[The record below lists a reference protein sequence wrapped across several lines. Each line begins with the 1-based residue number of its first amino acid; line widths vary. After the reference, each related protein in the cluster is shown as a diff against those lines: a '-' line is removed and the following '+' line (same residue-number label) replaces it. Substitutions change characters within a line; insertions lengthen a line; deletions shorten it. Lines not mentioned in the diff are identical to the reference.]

1 MKKYVSNALVGM
13 GFGFP
18 ITLLCMTLFGGYNAV
33 VREFLVWMIASALY
47 GILATV
53 MDNGKNELPMPVSLG
68 IHFFGCVAITLGAAF
83 LNGYLTGLADVLP
96 ILIPTL
102 AIYVAIC
109 GICFWLMKKNEKEVN
124 KALENK

>member
-1 MKKYVSNALVGM
+1 MKKYVANAFVGM

-18 ITLLCMTLFGGYNAV
+18 VTLLCMTLFGGYNAV
-33 VREFLVWMIASALY
+33 VKEIFVWMIASALY

-53 MDNGKNELPMPVSLG
+53 MDSSKNEMPMPLSLG
-68 IHFFGCVAITLGAAF
+68 IHFFGCVAITLGAAL
-83 LNGYLTGLADVLP
+83 LNGYIANLTDLIP

-102 AIYVAIC
+102 VIYVAIC

-124 KALENK
+124 KELEGK

>member
-1 MKKYVSNALVGM
+1 MKKYVTNALVGM

-33 VREFLVWMIASALY
+33 VKEFLVWMIASALY

-53 MDNGKNELPMPVSLG
+53 MDSIKSEMPMPASFG
-68 IHFFGCVAITLGAAF
+68 IHFFGCLAITLGAAR
-83 LNGYLTGLADVLP
+83 LNGYISSLADLIP
-96 ILIPTL
+96 ILVPTL
-102 AIYVAIC
+102 IIYLAIC

-124 KALENK
+124 KALESK